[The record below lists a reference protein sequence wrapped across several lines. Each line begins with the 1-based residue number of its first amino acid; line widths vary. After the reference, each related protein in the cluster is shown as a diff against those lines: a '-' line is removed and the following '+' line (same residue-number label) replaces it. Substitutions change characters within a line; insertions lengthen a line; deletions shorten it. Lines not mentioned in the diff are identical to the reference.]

1 MVGKRKG
8 VASESRSGQ
17 EKTWI
22 DYAEA
27 QHLLK
32 SKSLKCNVQKNRA
45 KSFISVNDLARFS
58 MVTQQVGHDNT
69 PLSLDLYGEKVYSK
83 TGFMP
88 KLYIRNE

>member
-1 MVGKRKG
+1 MENKRG
-8 VASESRSGQ
+8 LQAESRSGQ

-27 QHLLK
+27 QRLLK
-32 SKSLKCNVQKNRA
+32 TKSLKCNVQKNRA
-45 KSFISVNDLARFS
+45 KSFTDVNDLARFP
-58 MVTQQVGHDNT
+58 MATQQVGHDNT
-69 PLSLDLYGEKVYSK
+69 PLSLDLYGEKVYLK

>member
-1 MVGKRKG
+1 MKG
-8 VASESRSGQ
+8 GQAESGSGQ

-45 KSFISVNDLARFS
+45 KSFTSVNDLARFS
-58 MVTQQVGHDNT
+58 MATQQVGHDNT
-69 PLSLDLYGEKVYSK
+69 PLSLDLYGEKVYLK